1 MDMVCYEMNRYTNKL
16 EKENIMPRGFKKAVA
31 PNAALEAAKEL
42 ARSIDAQKPDIVAG
56 FDITKQFAEPKQDTI
71 FDHVAEQNVIAAKSE
86 PLLVEV
92 DWRGLPV
99 SQNPQASTSVT
110 YVVKADS
117 IEREEVVQNESKADS
132 FKRLATARVNK
143 ALKYI
148 DLVKNLSN
156 RSVYEYQPEQVA
168 TIMKALRDQVDALEQ
183 TFTQS
188 EKKTPTVLL

>member
-1 MDMVCYEMNRYTNKL
+1 MT
-16 EKENIMPRGFKKAVA
+16 PF
-31 PNAALEAAKEL
+31 
-42 ARSIDAQKPDIVAG
+42 DA
-56 FDITKQFAEPKQDTI
+56 KQDTI
-71 FDHVAEQNVIAAKSE
+71 FDHVAEQNLIAAKSNPLEITSLDQKPSVVVALE
-86 PLLVEV
+86 PAAQTEAL
-92 DWRGLPV
+92 
-99 SQNPQASTSVT
+99 
-110 YVVKADS
+110 
-117 IEREEVVQNESKADS
+117 ESKADS

>member
-1 MDMVCYEMNRYTNKL
+1 
-16 EKENIMPRGFKKAVA
+16 MPRGFKKAVA

-42 ARSIDAQKPDIVAG
+42 ARSIDAKKPDIVAG
-56 FDITKQFAEPKQDTI
+56 FDINKQFAEPKQDTI
-71 FDHVAEQNVIAAKSE
+71 FDHVAEQNLIAAKSE
-86 PLLVEV
+86 PLPVEV

-99 SQNPQASTSVT
+99 NQNPQAAISVT
-110 YVVKADS
+110 YIDQKTTQVV
-117 IEREEVVQNESKADS
+117 IGESKADS